1 MTIVLVPTHLRGF
14 CCTMQAHAVL
24 AWRRRLRP
32 CSEIKAFDGFPCGGQ
47 RQQRASS
54 MIMVVV
60 REDGPVVVGWHV
72 AAPAPL
78 SSAVVINLN
87 LITFIPSPQLCVCV
101 LHQRISE
108 YVYAYVRFDTI
119 RSSAL
124 ARWLRSN
131 RPDLALKPPVGR
143 NGVMR

>member
-1 MTIVLVPTHLRGF
+1 MTIVLVPTHLHGF
-14 CCTMQAHAVL
+14 CCTMHAHAVL

-54 MIMVVV
+54 TMVVCGEGG
-60 REDGPVVVGWHV
+60 RPGGGWL
-72 AAPAPL
+72 ARRC
-78 SSAVVINLN
+78 
-87 LITFIPSPQLCVCV
+87 PSPPLQRGCNKFKSNYVHTIAPTVCV

-108 YVYAYVRFDTI
+108 YVNAYVRFDTI